1 MVVKK
6 SVKVKVPVVVPV
18 PVTAHVCP
26 SPPAYIAELVA
37 YAVKHGKGATTLADE
52 LRFNQISGALAKG
65 VAPPPR
71 VEYVAP
77 APDIS
82 GNGRIP
88 RRRR

>member
-1 MVVKK
+1 MAVKK
-6 SVKVKVPVVVPV
+6 PVKVKVPVVIPV
-18 PVTAHVCP
+18 PVVAHVCP
-26 SPPAYIAELVA
+26 VPPAHIAELVE
-37 YAVKHGKGATTLADE
+37 YAVRHGKGATTLADE
-52 LRFNQISGALAKG
+52 LRFGQISGALAKG